1 MADPGTKKP
10 TPPWGRRPYPGP
22 MSLVTPVE
30 RLRVSLAEQVRG
42 LIVGDHPPVRH
53 HDDPVLGDPTAGD
66 PGFFGP
72 DSVTWRVHADSAMFI
87 GGLRALLLQT
97 VHPLAMA
104 GVAEH
109 SQYRSD
115 PMGRLW
121 RTSVYV
127 GTTTYGTVEQ
137 AAEAVA
143 HVKQAHVRVTG
154 TAPDGR
160 PYAANDPHLL
170 TWVHHT
176 LVDSFLRAYRRYG
189 AAPLTPQDA
198 DRYLDEMAVLCDL
211 FGAEPAARSTD
222 ELRDYF
228 ADVRPE
234 LHAGAQARDAARFL
248 LVPPLPLPA
257 RGAYAVIA
265 PAAVGLLPAS
275 VRRALWIPPTPGFD
289 PLVVRPSARLLLRTL
304 DWVMAA
310 LPRPS
315 RDAER

>member
-1 MADPGTKKP
+1 M
-10 TPPWGRRPYPGP
+10 
-22 MSLVTPVE
+22 PVE

-42 LIVGDHPPVRH
+42 LIVGDHPPVRDL
-53 HDDPVLGDPTAGD
+53 DDPSAGD

-97 VHPLAMA
+97 MHPLAMA

-127 GTTTYGTVEQ
+127 GTTTYGS
-137 AAEAVA
+137 AARATEAVA
-143 HVKQAHVRVTG
+143 RVKQAHERVTG
-154 TAPDGR
+154 IAPDGR
-160 PYAANDPHLL
+160 RYAANDPHLL

-189 AAPLTPQDA
+189 AEPLTPADA
-198 DRYLDEMAVLCDL
+198 DRYVDEMAVLCDL
-211 FGAEPAARSTD
+211 FAAEPAARSTA
-222 ELRDYF
+222 ELRAYF
-228 ADVRPE
+228 AAVRPE
-234 LHAGAQARDAARFL
+234 LRAGAQAREAARFL
-248 LVPPLPLPA
+248 LVPPLPVAA

-275 VRRALWIPPTPGFD
+275 VRHSLWIPPTPGLD

-310 LPRPS
+310 LPRPHPDGAD
-315 RDAER
+315 R